1 MIDQVNGSHKQLF
14 TRRTSGKPVVML
26 SLEEYSAMD
35 EALIFFSPANA
46 KALKDAI
53 SRLGRGD
60 GIARTV
66 DGLEVMERHDC
77 QL

>member
-1 MIDQVNGSHKQLF
+1 
-14 TRRTSGKPVVML
+14 ML